1 MSFVADSWYLVVGLT
16 KARRA
21 GLFPVTSMA
30 KNIEEFWKGLP
41 ANTPLNVAQVLLLP
55 ATDKT
60 INGVFTPMV
69 CKSFIVLIQVLL

>member
-1 MSFVADSWYLVVGLT
+1 
-16 KARRA
+16 
-21 GLFPVTSMA
+21 MA